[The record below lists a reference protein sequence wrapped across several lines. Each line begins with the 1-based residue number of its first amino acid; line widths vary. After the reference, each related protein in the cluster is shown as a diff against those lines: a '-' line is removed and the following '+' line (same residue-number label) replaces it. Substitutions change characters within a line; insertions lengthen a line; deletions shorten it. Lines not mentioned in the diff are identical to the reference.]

1 MAPSRTLATFSDGSA
16 RREVR
21 ERTSDAVRDA
31 DRVTALSISRYTLLE
46 TVAFA

>member
-16 RREVR
+16 RRDDR
-21 ERTSDAVRDA
+21 ERMSDA